1 MASPCARSL
10 VPHDAHMPQLPD
22 HKICARCHTNGACHR
37 RHGLSLNSW
46 LRIQPDSANTLL
58 GVGTDGGLSTTP
70 MSASVFAIDKYK
82 NSGGLD
88 KMATTYDDSVINI
101 GRDCGGIPD
110 TGPLHRCPADLCN
123 HDLPTAA
130 AQSLLKQLLA
140 CFSDF
145 ITALG
150 GLTHVATTQPSRT

>member
-1 MASPCARSL
+1 MCA
-10 VPHDAHMPQLPD
+10 VPHKRRVPSQARVIPKFLVAHTTGFSQHAP
-22 HKICARCHTNGACHR
+22 RCRNRRWFVDHTNVRFCIRHR
-37 RHGLSLNSW
+37 QVQELWGL
-46 LRIQPDSANTLL
+46 
-58 GVGTDGGLSTTP
+58 G
-70 MSASVFAIDKYK
+70 
-82 NSGGLD
+82 
-88 KMATTYDDSVINI
+88 KMATIYDDSVINI
-101 GRDCGGIPD
+101 GRDCGGILD